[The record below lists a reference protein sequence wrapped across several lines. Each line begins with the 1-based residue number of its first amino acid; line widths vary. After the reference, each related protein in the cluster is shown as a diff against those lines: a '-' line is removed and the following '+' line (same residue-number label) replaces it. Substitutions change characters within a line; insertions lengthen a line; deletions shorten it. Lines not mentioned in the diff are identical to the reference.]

1 MTKTVKD
8 QMNQENKLPV
18 SPKRIVSLVP
28 SQTELLFALGLRE
41 EIVGVTN
48 YCIHPAE
55 ETKHKTKVGG
65 TKNFDVEVIK
75 RLNPDLI
82 IGNKEENEE
91 KGINTLKKS
100 FPVWMSDIFN
110 LEDAVDM
117 ILRIGVL
124 VGKES
129 ESESIVL
136 NIQRGFSALPT
147 TKLPPKKVVYF
158 IWRKPYMVA
167 ASGTFIDDMLKRAG
181 FQNVF
186 GSLSRYPEI
195 SAEQLREAQ
204 PDYIFLSS
212 EPYPFKEKH
221 LQEFQ
226 NICPDAAILVV
237 DGELFSWY
245 GSRLQAS
252 AAYFSKL
259 GQLG

>member
-1 MTKTVKD
+1 
-8 QMNQENKLPV
+8 
-18 SPKRIVSLVP
+18 
-28 SQTELLFALGLRE
+28 
-41 EIVGVTN
+41 
-48 YCIHPAE
+48 
-55 ETKHKTKVGG
+55 
-65 TKNFDVEVIK
+65 
-75 RLNPDLI
+75 
-82 IGNKEENEE
+82 
-91 KGINTLKKS
+91 
-100 FPVWMSDIFN
+100 MSDIFT
-110 LEDAVDM
+110 LEEAVDM

-124 VGKES
+124 VGKEL
-129 ESESIVL
+129 EAESIVL

-147 TKLPPKKVVYF
+147 TKLPPKKVAYF

-167 ASGTFIDDMLKRAG
+167 ASSTFIDDMLKRAG

-186 GSLSRYPEI
+186 GSLNRYPEI
-195 SAEQLREAQ
+195 SAEQLRQAQ

-221 LQEFQ
+221 FQEFQ
-226 NICPDAAILVV
+226 NICPNAAILVV